1 MKNKKEI
8 SKPSI
13 RLFTIQ
19 KQESQ
24 RKLKELQSLNCVSQN
39 LSKEHFITDSSTNDS
54 PKFWQ
59 TKVISKASKK
69 MHIYSIQSSVIN
81 WGFNFVIIDFISLF
95 ACWN

>member
-24 RKLKELQSLNCVSQN
+24 RKLKELESLNCVSQN
-39 LSKEHFITDSSTNDS
+39 LSREQFITDSSTNDS

-59 TKVISKASKK
+59 TKIVSKTSKK
-69 MHIYSIQSSVIN
+69 MHKYSIQNSAII
-81 WGFNFVIIDFISLF
+81 WGFTSTIIDFISLLVN
-95 ACWN
+95 WN